1 MLKNL
6 LNENS
11 VALQPEVKL
20 TKHNSAAYKQQPGPL
35 ISLVYPV
42 GVWKSSIRQYFVRNK
57 PSSEVNRNTHPLSI
71 SIFPIFLGVFYKM
84 LVLTLG
90 RQIQILRIKKCGIE
104 FSILYSILCILP
116 SLVLYLLAATVS
128 AETEEK
134 KDGKALSVFNVVRE
148 VII

>member
-1 MLKNL
+1 
-6 LNENS
+6 
-11 VALQPEVKL
+11 
-20 TKHNSAAYKQQPGPL
+20 
-35 ISLVYPV
+35 
-42 GVWKSSIRQYFVRNK
+42 
-57 PSSEVNRNTHPLSI
+57 
-71 SIFPIFLGVFYKM
+71 M

-90 RQIQILRIKKCGIE
+90 RQIQILRKKKCGME

-148 VII
+148 VIIKKRL